1 MHFSW
6 STLLLQTVNFAV
18 LVWLLRRFLYKPV
31 LRMVDARRAEI
42 DKQYADAKAVEAEAA
57 AHLGDI
63 EAKRA
68 GIAAERE
75 QVLKAAAAQA
85 EEAAKARHDRA
96 ERETATF
103 LDDARKTLAAER
115 EQALAEARRSALD
128 LGAAVAT
135 RLLSEI
141 PLALRAEA
149 WIERIEQHLAGLPPA
164 ERNGLLGQFADGAPL
179 TVVSAAPFPPETAEL
194 WRNRLKRSFGDHVG
208 VAFEADPALV
218 AGVELHLPTA
228 ILRFSFASALDSLR
242 AEIEAD
248 DKPR

>member
-57 AHLGDI
+57 AHLSDI

-85 EEAAKARHDRA
+85 EEAAKARRDRS
-96 ERETATF
+96 EREAATL

-128 LGAAVAT
+128 LGAEVAR
-135 RLLSEI
+135 RLLAEM
-141 PLALRAEA
+141 PMALRAEG
-149 WIERIEQHLAGLPPA
+149 WLERMEQYLTAMPRQELG
-164 ERNGLLGQFADGAPL
+164 RLLGQLTDSAPL
-179 TVVSAAPFPPETAEL
+179 RVATASAFPPETAES
-194 WRNRLKRSFGDHVG
+194 WRRRSQALLRRPSQHRLRGQSGPCCRRGAPSAHGDPQLL
-208 VAFEADPALV
+208 A
-218 AGVELHLPTA
+218 TQ
-228 ILRFSFASALDSLR
+228 R
-242 AEIEAD
+242 ACRHSRRD
-248 DKPR
+248 RGRW

>member
-42 DKQYADAKAVEAEAA
+42 DKQYSDAKAVEAAAA

-63 EAKRA
+63 EARRA

-75 QVLKAAAAQA
+75 QVLKAAAGQA
-85 EEAAKARHDRA
+85 EEAAKARRDRA
-96 ERETATF
+96 ERDAATL

-149 WIERIEQHLAGLPPA
+149 WLERIEQHLDSLPAA
-164 ERNGLLGQFADGAPL
+164 ERDGLLGQFADGASL
-179 TVVSAAPFPPETAEL
+179 TVVSAAPFTPETAEL
-194 WRNRLKRSFGDHVG
+194 WRIRLKRSFGDHAG

-218 AGVELHLPTA
+218 AGVELHLPMA

-248 DKPR
+248 AK